1 LVSSVGA
8 LHAKLASKIVVCE
21 TFFDDSGR
29 CLPKPRYFMPLT
41 NGEHAI
47 QLTLF
52 LSDACSHK
60 HPKHFWELMRLAKLP
75 FDRKCH
81 RYKFRFAKSIHE
93 FCAWVKEVNG
103 QQATTRYFY
112 VCTRDEKS
120 TAQRMLTTH
129 SGACAGNRVY
139 AFSDFVRGLGKC
151 VAWPPKS

>member
-21 TFFDDSGR
+21 TCFDDSGR
-29 CLPKPRYFMPLT
+29 CLPKPRYFMPLVQY
-41 NGEHAI
+41 ERAI
-47 QLTLF
+47 ELTLF

-60 HPKHFWELMRLAKLP
+60 HQKNFGELMRLAKLP

-81 RYKFRFAKSIHE
+81 RYKFRFAESIQE

-103 QQATTRYFY
+103 QQASRYFY
-112 VCTRDEKS
+112 ACTRDEKS

>member
-1 LVSSVGA
+1 
-8 LHAKLASKIVVCE
+8 
-21 TFFDDSGR
+21 
-29 CLPKPRYFMPLT
+29 
-41 NGEHAI
+41 
-47 QLTLF
+47 
-52 LSDACSHK
+52 
-60 HPKHFWELMRLAKLP
+60 MRLAKLP

-151 VAWPPKS
+151 VAWPPKSWPWDEAVVFQQASRISKLGNRRSRTIWVVIPAHGSSATAFSNWLLQRKNMQIPKEKTPSFWMAVSR